1 MFLTALLFILM
12 MAVPGIKCAYALQED
27 INIVI
32 KKAKLAA
39 GEALATSHGKK
50 DTKKKTDSKKK
61 KKVEADSSD
70 AKAEVMEEDSTIQKQ
85 RHSPRLKPTTPL
97 ETPKWGE
104 KVDKK
109 RKRAEEERHEAGEDA
124 GNQPLSDFDISKETQ
139 AKLAEAGITSLFPI
153 QAATFRHV
161 MAGKDLIARARTG
174 TGKTLSFV
182 LLSTNACCGLP
193 VRFSL
198 VNLTKLNRITGKTL
212 SFVLP
217 VHERLLALRTQGLV
231 ESAAKRG
238 RAPVCLILSP
248 TRELTKQIG
257 KVFETCL
264 RMLTYADV

>member
-1 MFLTALLFILM
+1 MCLTALWFMLM

-70 AKAEVMEEDSTIQKQ
+70 AEAEVMEEDSTSQKQ

-174 TGKTLSFV
+174 TGKTLSCV
-182 LLSTNACCGLP
+182 LLSTNACCGL
-193 VRFSL
+193 VM
-198 VNLTKLNRITGKTL
+198 
-212 SFVLP
+212 
-217 VHERLLALRTQGLV
+217 GLV
-231 ESAAKRG
+231 
-238 RAPVCLILSP
+238 
-248 TRELTKQIG
+248 
-257 KVFETCL
+257 
-264 RMLTYADV
+264 

>member
-1 MFLTALLFILM
+1 MLM

-70 AKAEVMEEDSTIQKQ
+70 AEAEVMEEDSTSQKQQ

-182 LLSTNACCGLP
+182 L
-193 VRFSL
+193 
-198 VNLTKLNRITGKTL
+198 
-212 SFVLP
+212 P
-217 VHERLLALRTQGLV
+217 VHERLLALRTEGLV

-264 RMLTYADV
+264 RMLTYADVC